1 MTSLKPKKA
10 KAAMKEKFPDLLAEL
25 SKCLSEVLLS
35 DHYRIKDKESFNKD
49 RKLDFIIFDICIF
62 ELWGKPA
69 YEGMLAEFLKAEKA
83 EQYAF
88 DDRLRDHVYEVVQKA
103 RRKPIRTQHKLRNI
117 S

>member
-1 MTSLKPKKA
+1 
-10 KAAMKEKFPDLLAEL
+10 MKEKFPGLLAEL
-25 SKCLSEVLLS
+25 SERLCEILLS

-49 RKLDFIIFDICIF
+49 RQLDFIIFDICIF

-69 YEGMLAEFLKAEKA
+69 YEGMLAEFLKAEKV

-88 DDRLRDHVYEVVQKA
+88 DDRLKDHVYEVVQKA
-103 RRKPIRTQHKLRNI
+103 RSKPIRNQYKLRNI